1 MQTVPFLPRKAAA
14 RRLAFT
20 LIELLVVIAIIAIL
34 AAMLLPA
41 LAKAKSKAESIYC
54 VNSLRQNALAV
65 QLYAEDNN
73 GVLVPG
79 QVIAVTGQ
87 YWFTLLTPYLA
98 RSTANPNALSTN
110 GASVLWGCPT
120 YNKDRTQNVT
130 GSANANCPGYGL
142 NGYPALPDSTFV
154 NSPFPGAFGGT
165 QATFKLDTITHKSS
179 RLLLGDSYTWL
190 LNSVSDRDIGA
201 TRHNKKGNY
210 VFFDYHVQS
219 LKLAQ
224 ASMCLTNP
232 AVGP

>member
-1 MQTVPFLPRKAAA
+1 MKSVPFLPRQATAAKQ
-14 RRLAFT
+14 AFT

-41 LAKAKSKAESIYC
+41 LAKAKGKAQSIYC
-54 VNSLRQNALAV
+54 VNSLRQNCLAV

-79 QVIAVTGQ
+79 QVTAVTGE

-98 RSTANPNALSTN
+98 RNTKNPNALSTN
-110 GASVLWGCPT
+110 GASVLWGCAT
-120 YNKDRTQNVT
+120 YNQDRTQNVT
-130 GSANANCPGYGL
+130 GKIDANCPGYGL
-142 NGYPALPDSTFV
+142 NNRPDMPASAAV
-154 NSPFPGAFGGT
+154 NSPWGGT

-190 LNSVSDRDIGA
+190 LQDVTSKDIGA
-201 TRHNKKGNY
+201 IRHNNKGNY
-210 VFFDYHVQS
+210 AFFDYHVQS

-224 ASMCLTNP
+224 ASRCVTNP
-232 AVGP
+232 AAGL